1 MSRLSRAAAG
11 GELRVDDGCVGA
23 ALAGPRRWL
32 GSAVEWKKL
41 GEVAKICRGVRVVKK
56 ELTDDGKYAVYQNS
70 LKPLGYYGEANVKG
84 GTAFVIG
91 AGAAGEVGYSE
102 QDFWAADDCY
112 YIDGG
117 ERLIGR
123 YVYYCLT
130 SRQDWLLGKVRK
142 ASIPRLSRDF
152 IAALE
157 IPLPPLEIQ
166 REVVEILDNFANLT
180 AELTAEL
187 AKRKKQYEHYR
198 DMLLNF
204 TGGGRYD
211 KFGVESGGF
220 RVEWK
225 RLGEIGRVAM
235 CKRILKQ
242 QTMSEG
248 EIPFYKIGTFGKEP
262 DAFISRALFD
272 EYRSAYSYPNKG
284 DILISAA
291 GTIGRAIIF
300 DGKPAY
306 YQDSNIVWL
315 AHDESTVLN
324 KYLYFFYQTNPW
336 KVAVGGT
343 IPRLYNRNIEEV
355 SIPLPPLAEQERIVA
370 ILDRFDSLC
379 NSLTEG
385 LPAEIALRKK
395 QYEYYRDKLLSFKE
409 AS

>member
-1 MSRLSRAAAG
+1 
-11 GELRVDDGCVGA
+11 
-23 ALAGPRRWL
+23 
-32 GSAVEWKKL
+32 
-41 GEVAKICRGVRVVKK
+41 
-56 ELTDDGKYAVYQNS
+56 
-70 LKPLGYYGEANVKG
+70 
-84 GTAFVIG
+84 
-91 AGAAGEVGYSE
+91 
-102 QDFWAADDCY
+102 
-112 YIDGG
+112 
-117 ERLIGR
+117 
-123 YVYYCLT
+123 
-130 SRQDWLLGKVRK
+130 
-142 ASIPRLSRDF
+142 
-152 IAALE
+152 
-157 IPLPPLEIQ
+157 
-166 REVVEILDNFANLT
+166 
-180 AELTAEL
+180 
-187 AKRKKQYEHYR
+187 
-198 DMLLNF
+198 
-204 TGGGRYD
+204 
-211 KFGVESGGF
+211 
-220 RVEWK
+220 
-225 RLGEIGRVAM
+225 M

-324 KYLYFFYQTNPW
+324 KYLYYFYQTNPW

-370 ILDRFDSLC
+370 ILDRFDALC

-385 LPAEIALRKK
+385 LPAEIELRKK

>member
-1 MSRLSRAAAG
+1 MSKLSEMIARLCPNG
-11 GELRVDDGCVGA
+11 
-23 ALAGPRRWL
+23 
-32 GSAVEWKKL
+32 VEYKKL
-41 GEVAKICRGVRVVKK
+41 GEVARICRGVRVVRK
-56 ELTDDGKYAVYQNS
+56 ELIENGKYAVYQNS
-70 LKPLGYYGEANVKG
+70 LKPLGYYNETNVKG

-117 ERLIGR
+117 DQLIGR

-130 SRQDWLLGKVRK
+130 SRQSWLESKTMK

-157 IPLPPLEIQ
+157 IPLPPLPVQ
-166 REVVEILDNFANLT
+166 REIVQILDNFAN
-180 AELTAEL
+180 LTAEL

-211 KFGVESGGF
+211 KFGVESGEF

-225 RLGEIGRVAM
+225 RLGEICEVLDNMRKPVTKKDRMPGPYPYYGANGIQDYVAD
-235 CKRILKQ
+235 
-242 QTMSEG
+242 
-248 EIPFYKIGTFGKEP
+248 Y
-262 DAFISRALFD
+262 LFD
-272 EYRSAYSYPNKG
+272 GAYLLIGEDGSVITEKG
-284 DILISAA
+284 SPVLTWAEGKIWVNNHAHVICEARQDNGSPKALLRYLFHSLQTVIITDIVH
-291 GTIGRAIIF
+291 GTPP
-300 DGKPAY
+300 K
-306 YQDSNIVWL
+306 
-315 AHDESTVLN
+315 LN
-324 KYLYFFYQTNPW
+324 KANLCDIN
-336 KVAVGGT
+336 
-343 IPRLYNRNIEEV
+343 
-355 SIPLPPLAEQERIVA
+355 IPLPPLAEQERIVA
-370 ILDRFDSLC
+370 ILDRFDALC

-385 LPAEIALRKK
+385 LPAEIELRKK

>member
-1 MSRLSRAAAG
+1 MSKLSEMIATLCPNG
-11 GELRVDDGCVGA
+11 
-23 ALAGPRRWL
+23 
-32 GSAVEWKKL
+32 VEYKKL
-41 GEVAKICRGVRVVKK
+41 GDVARICRGVRVVRKD
-56 ELTDDGKYAVYQNS
+56 LIDNGKYAVYQNS
-70 LKPLGYYGEANVKG
+70 LKPLGYFNEANVKG

-117 ERLIGR
+117 DQLIGR

-130 SRQDWLLGKVRK
+130 SRQGWLESKTRK

-152 IAALE
+152 VAALE
-157 IPLPPLEIQ
+157 IPLPPLPIQ
-166 REVVEILDNFANLT
+166 REIVQTLDNFANLT

-211 KFGVESGGF
+211 KFGIESGEF

-235 CKRILKQ
+235 CKRVLKQ
-242 QTMSEG
+242 QTMTNG
-248 EIPFYKIGTFGKEP
+248 DIPFFKIGTFGKAP
-262 DAFISRALFD
+262 DAYISRSLFD
-272 EYRSAYSYPNKG
+272 ELRQSYSYPQKG
-284 DILISAA
+284 SVLISAA

-300 DGKPAY
+300 DGEPAY

-315 AHDESTVLN
+315 EHDERQVLN
-324 KYLYFFYQTNPW
+324 KYLYYFYQTSPW
-336 KVAVGGT
+336 QVSIGGT
-343 IPRLYNRNIEEV
+343 IPRLYNRNIEETK
-355 SIPLPPLAEQERIVA
+355 IPLPPLAEQKRIVA